1 MLLFYANI
9 SPVSCCVQQFQ
20 NFKVKNKG
28 SDGVYLHSGS
38 THDQM
43 ITLLFIERDW
53 ARPYDQ
59 KVWFVNSLES
69 IGIHGNDKK
78 SKYFVCSKDFL
89 SRKIF
94 TFEIDF
100 WTFSSHQKML
110 VFNWSTADES
120 FSSSLARIFS
130 FSKIK
135 KKSDLSS
142 PSSQTSQEIFGTV
155 PG

>member
-1 MLLFYANI
+1 
-9 SPVSCCVQQFQ
+9 
-20 NFKVKNKG
+20 
-28 SDGVYLHSGS
+28 
-38 THDQM
+38 M

-53 ARPYDQ
+53 ARPHDQ

-69 IGIHGNDKK
+69 IGFHGNDTK

-135 KKSDLSS
+135 KIRIYRVRDHKSKKSFREIKWRNEYEFDGFSS
-142 PSSQTSQEIFGTV
+142 ARTLILAFLTNSDDDATGKF
-155 PG
+155 

>member
-43 ITLLFIERDW
+43 ITLLFIERDL

-59 KVWFVNSLES
+59 KVWFLNSSES
-69 IGIHGNDKK
+69 IGIHENDTK
-78 SKYFVCSKDFL
+78 SRNIL
-89 SRKIF
+89 SAPKISCHERF
-94 TFEIDF
+94 SHLKLTFELF
-100 WTFSSHQKML
+100 HLTRKML

-135 KKSDLSS
+135 KNRTYRVRHR
-142 PSSQTSQEIFGTV
+142 QSQEIFGIV